1 MIEFHKTDTEFI
13 MDPNRGTKVMKY
25 LDRVNNNEDMNDDD
39 DEIKT
44 IVDEKFISW
53 MKLSF

>member
-1 MIEFHKTDTEFI
+1 

-25 LDRVNNNEDMNDDD
+25 LDRVNNNDCEGHDD
-39 DEIKT
+39 DEIKQ